1 MGSDYYITNE
11 KKVTDADGLA
21 EGCGEVLGYYEIAKQ
36 YYDRYMLPVFH
47 TETNRK
53 DPNDAVRWLW
63 KEWFNIL
70 KLAPTASPIRGFTW
84 YSFFDQTDWD
94 VELRRGAPPDQ
105 PDGPV

>member
-1 MGSDYYITNE
+1 MSPEEYRWFMEQAKPILPHCIMGSDYYITNE
-11 KKVTDADGLA
+11 KKVTDADGWK

-53 DPNDAVRWLW
+53 DPNDAVEWLW

-70 KLAPTASPIRGFTW
+70 KLG
-84 YSFFDQTDWD
+84 
-94 VELRRGAPPDQ
+94 L
-105 PDGPV
+105 